1 MPKKST
7 HRWFVSLTEQQR
19 QHLQEARDHHP
30 EPYVRERSAAIL
42 KIADGHSPHWVAT
55 QGLLKPRDPDT
66 VYRWL
71 TQYLTEGL
79 PGLLAHQQG
88 GPVRRRL

>member
-1 MPKKST
+1 MSQKTT
-7 HRWFVSLTEQQR
+7 HRWSVSLTEQQR
-19 QHLQEARDHHP
+19 QQLEEARDHHSKP
-30 EPYVRERSAAIL
+30 FVRERCAAIL

-55 QGLLKPRDPDT
+55 AGLLQRRDPDT

-71 TQYLTEGL
+71 NAYLEEGL
-79 PGLLAHQQG
+79 AGLLAHQHG

>member
-1 MPKKST
+1 MPKKSP
-7 HRWFVSLTEQQR
+7 HRWFVSLTEHQC
-19 QHLQEARDHHP
+19 QHLKEARDHHP

-55 QGLLKPRDPDT
+55 HGLLKPRDPDT

-71 TQYLTEGL
+71 
-79 PGLLAHQQG
+79 
-88 GPVRRRL
+88 